1 MTRYIDIPGFTPTVQ
16 APIDPSLTDGHLL
29 LLIPGKPVDGY
40 WGSGNDIPN
49 LAASRFAS
57 LTGTTAPTATVFN
70 TFANTAS
77 GRIERSIKNRPHI
90 MVSHLNNTS
99 NGTAGLGA
107 GGGIQIPTNIRDWVQ
122 ANPTHKFYLSI
133 GFRLTRPYT
142 GSAPTVFPLASIKSP
157 DLGGTKTNVGVTSA
171 GVLAGS
177 PASSSTDRLGF
188 TSATLPSDTAEK
200 FVAITSNGYS
210 LSATLSTVML
220 YLGAINSATLNVA
233 PSIAVARMALVDI
246 TAGTGL
252 THGGVAAAD
261 LNAWSA
267 SMSVGGYY
275 NGDTMSD
282 PAVLVP

>member
-1 MTRYIDIPGFTPTVQ
+1 MAMTPDEKRRRERERKAKQRQAAKEKAQLEALPRIGPAGRDAGWTSGGTEAGTPSPRLSNEAAALAFVESLAVPPSAQPHIALLVTLARDLDSDAIAQRYEETMDR
-16 APIDPSLTDGHLL
+16 
-29 LLIPGKPVDGY
+29 LI
-40 WGSGNDIPN
+40 
-49 LAASRFAS
+49 AASK
-57 LTGTTAPTATVFN
+57 P
-70 TFANTAS
+70 
-77 GRIERSIKNRPHI
+77 
-90 MVSHLNNTS
+90 
-99 NGTAGLGA
+99 
-107 GGGIQIPTNIRDWVQ
+107 
-122 ANPTHKFYLSI
+122 
-133 GFRLTRPYT
+133 
-142 GSAPTVFPLASIKSP
+142 VFPLASIKSL
-157 DLGGTKTNVGVTSA
+157 DLGGTKTNVGVAPAS
-171 GVLAGS
+171 VLAGS